1 MLYEQVDD
9 HDKRLVWYYPGTI
22 KAVTYDGTFA
32 VDYLYT
38 NYEDGS
44 GEETKHEVVYPENH
58 HKLRV

>member
-1 MLYEQVDD
+1 MLYKQNKYV
-9 HDKRLVWYYPGTI
+9 YYPGTI

-38 NYEDGS
+38 DFHNGS
-44 GEETKHEVVYPENH
+44 GEETKHEVVYPLDL

>member
-1 MLYEQVDD
+1 MLYEQVSPGGNAY
-9 HDKRLVWYYPGTI
+9 YYPGTI

-38 NYEDGS
+38 DYTDGS
-44 GEETKHEVVYPENH
+44 GEKTKREVIYLANL